1 MVGGGAPPSSITVSV
16 NATGLAPGTYT
27 AAVTITAGGAGAG
40 AQTITVTLVVTP
52 PPPPTPIVAAIQ
64 NAASS
69 IPTAL
74 SPGLNILIFGSNLGP
89 ATQTKFVVSANG
101 TLATTVAGTQVTFD
115 SVPAA
120 IMYTSATVV
129 SVLVPYEIAGR
140 PSTALTVT
148 YNGVAS
154 TPLQLALVDTAP
166 GIYTQSQNG
175 SGPGNILN
183 QNGSV
188 NGPDNPEAVQN
199 FVQIYGTGEG
209 QTTPACV
216 NGAILPSQP
225 PLPVPN
231 AAVTVTIDGIPV
243 AQSDINYAAEAP
255 GLVCGFFQVN
265 ARIPA
270 GTGSGNVPV
279 VIRFGGV
286 VTQANVT
293 VSVR

>member
-1 MVGGGAPPSSITVSV
+1 VAPSSITVGV

-27 AAVTITAGGAGAG
+27 GTITVTAGGAG
-40 AQTITVTLVVTP
+40 AQTITVTLIVTA

-89 ATQTKFVVSANG
+89 ATLTRFAVSANG
-101 TLATTVAGTQVTFD
+101 TLATTVAGTQVIFD
-115 SVPAA
+115 NVPAA
-120 IMYTSATVV
+120 IIYTSATVV

-140 PSTALTVT
+140 PGTALTVT

-154 TPLQLALVDTAP
+154 TPVQLAVVDTAP

-188 NGPDNPEAVQN
+188 NGPDNPEEVLN
-199 FVQIYGTGEG
+199 LVQIYGTGEG

-216 NGAILPSQP
+216 NGAILPNQL
-225 PLPVPN
+225 PLPVPT

-243 AQSDINYAAEAP
+243 PQSDIKYAGEEP

-286 VTQANVT
+286 ATQANVT